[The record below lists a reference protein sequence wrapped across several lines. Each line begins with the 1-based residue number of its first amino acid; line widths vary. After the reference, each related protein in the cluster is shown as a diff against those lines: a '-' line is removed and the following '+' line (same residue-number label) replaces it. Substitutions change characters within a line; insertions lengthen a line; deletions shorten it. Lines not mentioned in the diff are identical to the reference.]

1 MLSTDRLENDVV
13 DFEMLKKNL
22 DKVTELIHNK
32 QVLSTYALGF
42 GGIGEA
48 ISKMAF
54 GNRIGFKFNEGIEDL
69 FKPNYGNIVL
79 ELASEDLSL
88 LDGYNYI
95 VLGST
100 TEEQSIIIENE
111 EISLEELY
119 NAHCETLEPIFQ
131 TKSVDIKRKR

>member
-1 MLSTDRLENDVV
+1 
-13 DFEMLKKNL
+13 
-22 DKVTELIHNK
+22 
-32 QVLSTYALGF
+32 
-42 GGIGEA
+42 
-48 ISKMAF
+48 MAF

-131 TKSVDIKRKR
+131 TKSVDIKEKIETINFISQGEAKKSSMTYKELLKKQEQIQI